1 MTSNT
6 LLVRVR
12 VSTHGM
18 LRIYYK
24 KEGKLALK
32 KKKGRLTLLF
42 LPGLRASA
50 GFKIP
55 SVGQR

>member
-24 KEGKLALK
+24 KEGKLA
-32 KKKGRLTLLF
+32 
-42 LPGLRASA
+42 
-50 GFKIP
+50 
-55 SVGQR
+55 

>member
-32 KKKGRLTLLF
+32 KKKRKIDTAISTRPESLCRL
-42 LPGLRASA
+42 
-50 GFKIP
+50 
-55 SVGQR
+55 